1 MRLWV
6 KPGVTPVSSAL
17 SGPSHADA
25 DSSQTYRQTPVKVCS
40 KPTSGVSI
48 WTINNFSFNIIVHR
62 SSFVLIVD
70 VNECIAIPGVCGGGT
85 CVNSVG
91 SYRCECKKGQRQ
103 NPITQDCEGEIF
115 SRNSSLIVRYSRVS
129 SSVLQTYMY
138 SHRW

>member
-6 KPGVTPVSSAL
+6 KPGVTPVSSVL

-25 DSSQTYRQTPVKVCS
+25 DSFQTYRPSPVKVCS
-40 KPTSGVSI
+40 KPTSGVWI
-48 WTINNFSFNIIVHR
+48 WTVINSFNIIVHR
-62 SSFVLIVD
+62 SNFVLIVD